1 MNIKP
6 QQEGLA
12 YLKLRCVTKSPDV
25 LTSRLPEIGELRDT
39 IAAATNVFIGRL
51 PIPCQAVKVSC
62 VGWLFG
68 SNKNMNGEEL
78 LKEISRLI
86 KIPPHIRMGISW
98 RAIKLENGR
107 TPPWVDNAQPA
118 SALHI
123 DMDWLYATVYKPMLA
138 NLFKK
143 HGNIKPLGLTLRLI
157 PCFSSDE
164 GKNSTKDQRI
174 SAVDMREKQEYV
186 IKEHLTVI
194 KTPYILNLDI
204 PTKPNGN
211 ITLRRYLKNLHP
223 QGLVAA
229 RLIVSVDKAWKD
241 GSKDTHI
248 VTTKEYAPQVQE
260 ALRNMIPECVH
271 RYGIGTKGWFTKE
284 GLHAFQGVHWDP
296 AHNKSIS
303 DRDVEALRIV
313 TEDFFGLGDA
323 WRKKKSVPK
332 RPTMKSN
339 QNQSAKDQTGQTD
352 KSTPT
357 VEDRPQTTVATL
369 LAEITNKKN
378 DAPSFGDLYNR
389 QHDGDTEK
397 TSRNNERN
405 DDASL
410 SSHDSDTNN
419 ASVTLANIPELNSP
433 QLQQGQGT
441 GDNSTAKSSTH
452 YRLQRDKSRE
462 LAAKSQEESRQLLET
477 LRLEREALTQAR
489 QELERLKLT
498 NNGPS
503 MVTPSAAKGRT
514 GTVAD
519 SAGQHH

>member
-1 MNIKP
+1 M
-6 QQEGLA
+6 
-12 YLKLRCVTKSPDV
+12 
-25 LTSRLPEIGELRDT
+25 
-39 IAAATNVFIGRL
+39 
-51 PIPCQAVKVSC
+51 
-62 VGWLFG
+62 
-68 SNKNMNGEEL
+68 
-78 LKEISRLI
+78 
-86 KIPPHIRMGISW
+86 
-98 RAIKLENGR
+98 
-107 TPPWVDNAQPA
+107 
-118 SALHI
+118 
-123 DMDWLYATVYKPMLA
+123 
-138 NLFKK
+138 
-143 HGNIKPLGLTLRLI
+143 
-157 PCFSSDE
+157 
-164 GKNSTKDQRI
+164 
-174 SAVDMREKQEYV
+174 
-186 IKEHLTVI
+186 
-194 KTPYILNLDI
+194 DI

-296 AHNKSIS
+296 THNKSIS

-323 WRKKKSVPK
+323 WRKKKSAPK

-339 QNQSAKDQTGQTD
+339 QIPSKNSQTGQTD

-357 VEDRPQTTVATL
+357 VEDRPPTTVETL
-369 LAEITNKKN
+369 LAEITNRKN
-378 DAPSFGDLYNR
+378 DAPSFGELYNR
-389 QHDGDTEK
+389 QHDGDTAK
-397 TSRNNERN
+397 TSRNTMRN

-410 SSHDSDTNN
+410 SSHDSDTKN
-419 ASVTLANIPELNSP
+419 ASVTLANIPDMNSP
-433 QLQQGQGT
+433 QLQQGT

-477 LRLEREALTQAR
+477 LRLEREALSKAR

-498 NNGPS
+498 NNAPS
-503 MVTPSAAKGRT
+503 MVTPSATRGST
-514 GTVAD
+514 GTAAD
-519 SAGQHH
+519 SAGPHH